1 MHITITKAL
10 KLNARRHPRS
20 HDRSDETYDYGTWFL
35 DDAAEAQFQRQ
46 DGRATRRRG
55 LALAG
60 ANISHN
66 YHFLMRLII
75 TRLGLA
81 KTLAQVLAPGT
92 SRPNPEKMLFATVWS
107 EGRLQGEGRPSR
119 PTRERNRSQQYE
131 RI

>member
-1 MHITITKAL
+1 MSDDIHDHTIDLTE
-10 KLNARRHPRS
+10 P
-20 HDRSDETYDYGTWFL
+20 YDYGTWFL

-60 ANISHN
+60 AKISHN

-92 SRPNPEKMLFATVWS
+92 SRLNPEKVWFANVGS
-107 EGRLQGEGRPSR
+107 AKVAYNEGGRR
-119 PTRERNRSQQYE
+119 
-131 RI
+131 